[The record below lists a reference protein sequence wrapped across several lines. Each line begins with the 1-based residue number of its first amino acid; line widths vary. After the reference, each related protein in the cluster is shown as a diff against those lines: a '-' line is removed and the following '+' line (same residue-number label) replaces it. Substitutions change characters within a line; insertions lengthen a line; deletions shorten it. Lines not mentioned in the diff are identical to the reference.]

1 MKITIYQLLLIPIFA
16 FTLLSANCQKTTTST
31 TSADATIEI
40 NVMSRGAYQYLIKIE
55 DKAYLSEN
63 LPSEFQKDKMK
74 VTLEYKILNEK
85 GAVYKPGPT
94 DIPQED
100 YQVDMIDIVK
110 IRQQ

>member
-1 MKITIYQLLLIPIFA
+1 MKITIFQLLLIPIFA
-16 FTLLSANCQKTTTST
+16 FTLLSANCQKTTTA
-31 TSADATIEI
+31 TSADATIET
-40 NVMSRGAYQYLIKIE
+40 NVMSRGAYQYLIKIG
-55 DKAYLSEN
+55 DKTYLSEN

-74 VTLEYKILNEK
+74 VTLEYKVLNEK